1 MGFSG
6 EERPVRS
13 DEVSAASMALR
24 QRLVAE
30 LSFQISVDTSELAQG
45 LVVARAA
52 VAAGIDVIEMGT
64 PLLKFEGV
72 HRVIPAFRAAFPNAV
87 LLADMKSMDG
97 VGGEAEKV
105 FAGGANIIDFLAVA
119 GVDSARA
126 ACATRDRWRAADPA
140 TPRLVFA
147 DILLPHQGPAARAVE
162 VAEHMVAAGVDGVGV
177 HLQVDARLA
186 TPDLLTSSYFP
197 DIAAAVFERVG
208 REVSVQVVGGISI
221 ARAVGLRQRGLKAF
235 VVSGNLGV
243 ADTQFRLGL
252 GGEEIEPL
260 VRGFI
265 DEVKAG

>member
-1 MGFSG
+1 MS
-6 EERPVRS
+6 EAC
-13 DEVSAASMALR
+13 SAASLALR
-24 QRLVAE
+24 QRLKSA
-30 LSFQISVDTSELAQG
+30 LSFQISVDTSDLGQG

-52 VAAGIDVIEMGT
+52 AAAGIDVIEMGT

-72 HRVIPAFRAAFPNAV
+72 HQVIPAFRAAFPEAV

-140 TPRLVFA
+140 VPRLVFA
-147 DILLPHQGPAARAVE
+147 DILVPHQGPAARAVE
-162 VAEHMVAAGVDGVGV
+162 VAEQMVAAGVDGVGV
-177 HLQVDARLA
+177 HLQVDARMA

-197 DIAAAVFERVG
+197 DLAEAVFERVG

-221 ARAVGLRQRGLKAF
+221 ARAVGLARRGLKAF

-252 GGEEIEPL
+252 GADEIEPL
-260 VRGFI
+260 VRRFME
-265 DEVKAG
+265 EVRAAG